1 MAARIHPN
9 LVEMDISRE
18 VKNGL
23 KLAGFDLAN
32 VTADRPLPPDGLK
45 IMAELWSH
53 GATVPEIMEELRLSE
68 ARASGDLLFLELK
81 GEIEGFVECLL
92 DVSLYQTQQKPSGR
106 VGIKK

>member
-1 MAARIHPN
+1 MS
-9 LVEMDISRE
+9 SRAFPE
-18 VKNGL
+18 NTTDFSHDVRNAL
-23 KLAGFDLAN
+23 ILAGFN
-32 VTADRPLPPDGLK
+32 PSVVTKDRPLPPDGLK
-45 IMAELWSH
+45 LMAELWRN
-53 GATVPEIMEELRLSE
+53 GASVDLIMEELNLSE

>member
-23 KLAGFDLAN
+23 RMAGFDLNN

-45 IMAELWSH
+45 ILAELWSH
-53 GATVPEIMEELRLSE
+53 GATVPEIMDELRLSE
-68 ARASGDLLFLELK
+68 ARATSELLFLELK
-81 GEIEGFVECLL
+81 GRITGLVAAVC
-92 DVSLYQTQQKPSGR
+92 GR
-106 VGIKK
+106 